1 MAVDP
6 EAQAQL
12 ARLLRDESLRS
23 ASEDE
28 LRAAIDRRF
37 GTLVEGLV
45 AEASSSDDVTDR
57 ETGLSF
63 VQLRL
68 RSLSSVLDVQM
79 TSRLL
84 EGVREKIS
92 QW

>member
-1 MAVDP
+1 VAVDP

-68 RSLSSVLDVQM
+68 RSLSSVLDEQM

>member
-68 RSLSSVLDVQM
+68 RSLSSVLDEQM